1 MTVRAKI
8 LIVEDDPLIA
18 MEMSERLEDMG
29 YEILGPAH
37 TVEDGA
43 RLGANQRPDAAL
55 LDANLHGK
63 SSVELGVALA
73 ASGVPIAFCT
83 GYDEIKGLPAHLAK
97 SPVLTK
103 PIPDDQLK
111 AALEKMLKK

>member
-1 MTVRAKI
+1 MTAPAKV

-18 MEMSERLEDMG
+18 MEMSERLEEMG
-29 YEILGPAH
+29 YAVLGPAH

-43 RLGANQRPDAAL
+43 RIAANERPDAAL

-63 SSVELGVALA
+63 SSVDLGVALA

-83 GYDEIKGLPAHLAK
+83 GYDQIKGLPPHLANT
-97 SPVLTK
+97 PLLTK

-111 AALEKMLKK
+111 AALAQMLKR